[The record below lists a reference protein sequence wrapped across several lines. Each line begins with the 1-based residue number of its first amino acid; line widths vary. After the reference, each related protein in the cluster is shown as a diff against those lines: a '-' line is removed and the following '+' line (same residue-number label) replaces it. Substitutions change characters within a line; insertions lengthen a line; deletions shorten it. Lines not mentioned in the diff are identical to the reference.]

1 MNKILDL
8 LDLDRKYNIYLLS
21 FIADAF
27 INHFKTKQT
36 FKEVVSQNLTS
47 LLSIQVSFSGCKSL
61 YET

>member
-27 INHFKTKQT
+27 INHFKTK
-36 FKEVVSQNLTS
+36 
-47 LLSIQVSFSGCKSL
+47 
-61 YET
+61 